1 MAVPGGTM
9 ETLADIPHH
18 VWKSLPDGLRLSP
31 SAVDQSRIGEL
42 KMSYFGFVLTSHYF
56 SVS

>member
-31 SAVDQSRIGEL
+31 SAVDPSRIGEL
-42 KMSYFGFVLTSHYF
+42 KISCFGFVLT
-56 SVS
+56 